1 LAVDFFFLLS
11 GFVIAHA
18 YDDRWGKM
26 SITDFIKRRLIRLHP
41 MIIIGMT
48 LGAILF
54 YFGESSIFPNIAGTP
69 VWKLI
74 VVMLVGYTLL
84 PLPLSMDIRG
94 WTEMHPLNGPAWSLF
109 FEYIANILYALILR
123 KLSNIVLFALVI
135 ISAGALIHLG
145 VSSPKGDL
153 IGGWALEATQL
164 KIGFTRLA
172 YPFLAGLLL
181 SRFFKSGNIKNAFLW
196 STLLIVLVLGFPRI
210 GGTEHLWWNGI
221 YDSLSVILIFP
232 IIVYIGASGKVTGK
246 LSSKIC
252 TFLGDISYPIYIVHF
267 PIAYVFYAWV
277 SNNSVSVENGW
288 MVGVASM
295 LVAIGIAYLS
305 LRFYDIP
312 VRKWL
317 TSKLKQ
323 TPKPK
328 H

>member
-1 LAVDFFFLLS
+1 
-11 GFVIAHA
+11 
-18 YDDRWGKM
+18 
-26 SITDFIKRRLIRLHP
+26 
-41 MIIIGMT
+41 
-48 LGAILF
+48 
-54 YFGESSIFPNIAGTP
+54 
-69 VWKLI
+69 
-74 VVMLVGYTLL
+74 
-84 PLPLSMDIRG
+84 
-94 WTEMHPLNGPAWSLF
+94 
-109 FEYIANILYALILR
+109 
-123 KLSNIVLFALVI
+123 
-135 ISAGALIHLG
+135 
-145 VSSPKGDL
+145 
-153 IGGWALEATQL
+153 
-164 KIGFTRLA
+164 
-172 YPFLAGLLL
+172 
-181 SRFFKSGNIKNAFLW
+181 
-196 STLLIVLVLGFPRI
+196 
-210 GGTEHLWWNGI
+210 
-221 YDSLSVILIFP
+221 VILIFP